1 MNKQQAMAFLAEAE
15 DVAVGIEEER
25 LEAAFGAPTP
35 ITVQAS
41 YHVVFHTHGR
51 QRDAYVE
58 YDDRGTNHHWFIFG
72 HVSEEIQNAKY
83 ATSSDAIAAIGEY
96 AGTTQEVEVT
106 V

>member
-1 MNKQQAMAFLAEAE
+1 MNKQQAMARLAEAE

-72 HVSEEIQNAKY
+72 HVSQQIQDTKY
-83 ATSSDAIAAIGEY
+83 ATSADAIAAV
-96 AGTTQEVEVT
+96 GTYVNPNQEVEVT
-106 V
+106 L

>member
-35 ITVQAS
+35 ITVQAN
-41 YHVVFHTHGR
+41 YHVTFTVRGR
-51 QRDAYVE
+51 REDAWIE
-58 YDDRGTNHHWFIFG
+58 FDDRGDGHWFVFG
-72 HVSEEIQNAKY
+72 HVSQQIQDTKY
-83 ATSSDAIAAIGEY
+83 ATSADAITAVGEY

>member
-1 MNKQQAMAFLAEAE
+1 MNKQQAMARLAEAE
-15 DVAVGIEEER
+15 DVAVGIEEEQ

-58 YDDRGTNHHWFIFG
+58 HDNRGTNHHWFVFG

-83 ATSSDAIAAIGEY
+83 ATSTDAITAVAQW
-96 AGTTQEVEVT
+96 ANPSQEVEVT